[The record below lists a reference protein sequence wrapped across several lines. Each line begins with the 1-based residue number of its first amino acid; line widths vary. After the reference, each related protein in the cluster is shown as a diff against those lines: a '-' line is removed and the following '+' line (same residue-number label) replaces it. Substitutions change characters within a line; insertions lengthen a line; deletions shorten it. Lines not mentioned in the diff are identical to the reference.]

1 MQKKL
6 HVKVGDMVQVM
17 SGAAKSKK
25 GKIMS
30 IDRVKNRAVVEGV
43 NVVKKHVKP
52 SATNPQGSIE
62 EREASIHLSN
72 LMLLV
77 NDKPTRVGRRLNS
90 TGKLVR
96 FSKKTGEEIK

>member
-6 HVKVGDMVQVM
+6 HVKVGDMVQVI
-17 SGAAKSKK
+17 SGASKNKK
-25 GKIMS
+25 GKILS
-30 IDRVKNRAVVEGV
+30 IDRKKNRAIVEGV
-43 NVVKKHVKP
+43 NVVKKHLKP
-52 SATNPQGSIE
+52 TATNPQGSIE

-77 NDKPTRVGRRLNS
+77 NGKPTRVGRRLNS
-90 TGKLVR
+90 MGKLVR